1 MVRRSKTKRP
11 SDKKPD
17 SPSGKSTDPGCENT
31 QSKPKESGKT
41 MLGSPAK
48 HKDSGDKPEAF
59 AGKSSGS
66 ACGDS
71 DNEPNHLGVTES
83 DSPTK
88 IKYFSDRPGLTVTK
102 SSGHDGE
109 NDQDKPKHSGHG
121 ISGSTAG
128 ESSDTGHEDVQST
141 AGSVNEVRLN
151 CSSNNGLLDT
161 DPISRKTP
169 PTKKGTPNF
178 RIGRA

>member
-1 MVRRSKTKRP
+1 MVRRSKNKRP
-11 SDKKPD
+11 SDKKPN
-17 SPSGKSTDPGCENT
+17 SPAGKSTDPGCENT

-59 AGKSSGS
+59 AGKSSDS

-71 DNEPNHLGVTES
+71 DNEPNHLGIGES

-102 SSGHDGE
+102 SSDHDGE
-109 NDQDKPKHSGHG
+109 NAQGKPKPSGHG
-121 ISGSTAG
+121 IQGSPAG
-128 ESSDTGHEDVQST
+128 KSSDTGHDDVKGT
-141 AGSVNEVRLN
+141 AGSMNEVSLN
-151 CSSNNGLLDT
+151 CSSSNCWLDT
-161 DPISRKTP
+161 DL
-169 PTKKGTPNF
+169 
-178 RIGRA
+178 